1 MAKEERAALRER
13 ALTLEATINA
23 TRETSKTIYADYEER
38 FAFLGVKG
46 KMDLDRLIMGDLE
59 SEKAADKL
67 AKFDEEL
74 AAAKEAVRVYQEG
87 SKNNAVY
94 FESANMNS
102 MELAELK
109 EKEEKA
115 IISLGDSMSKKKNV
129 SDRYDEISRLN
140 KMLAT
145 VQSRIKGIKDLEPA
159 IKEGAIIAKDF
170 AELIYEKTNSIVRT
184 VSSGRYKIEKGAEG
198 SVLLALFEK
207 GKVRTENLTREEKM
221 LLPLSLSAAYN
232 EAMISLL
239 GGEIVPI
246 IKVATVECDK
256 ASLAPLYEYS
266 KSRDL
271 IVVTEDENAYF
282 RAISKL

>member
-1 MAKEERAALRER
+1 
-13 ALTLEATINA
+13 
-23 TRETSKTIYADYEER
+23 
-38 FAFLGVKG
+38 
-46 KMDLDRLIMGDLE
+46 MDLDRLIMGDLE
-59 SEKAADKL
+59 AEKAADKL
-67 AKFDEEL
+67 VKFDEEL

-94 FESANMNS
+94 FETSNMNT

-109 EKEEKA
+109 EREEKA
-115 IISLGDSMSKKKNV
+115 IISLGDSMSKKKNL

-184 VSSGRYKIEKGAEG
+184 ISSGRYKVEKGAEG

-246 IKVATVECDK
+246 LKVATAECDK